1 MSLLTDLVSS
11 WELSEA
17 SGSALDSHSTNDLTD
32 VTGVGS
38 GTGLVYGT
46 ARDLERSLGDRF
58 TRASNATLAVGDIDY
73 TLEAWVNLES
83 LSRGTIVTKS
93 DGSNG
98 AYFLIYET
106 ATSRFRLQ
114 TCGASGFGSLTN
126 LDASSFGAISTA
138 TWYHVIAWH
147 DSVNNEIGISVNDV
161 DDTTAHST
169 GVYEDGV
176 MGLTVGS
183 NAFGDA
189 WDGLISPVRFWKR
202 VLTGSERTQLYN
214 SGAGLTYAGLT
225 PASGNRR
232 RRVLLCGGR

>member
-1 MSLLTDLVSS
+1 VSLLTDLVSS

-17 SGSALDSHSTNDLTD
+17 SGSALDSHSTNTLTD

-46 ARDLERSLGDRF
+46 ARDLERSNADRF
-58 TRASNATLAVGDIDY
+58 TRASNSSLEVGDIDF
-73 TLEAWVNLES
+73 TLESWVNLES

-98 AYFLIYET
+98 SYFLVYET

-114 TCGASGFGSLTN
+114 MCGASGFGSLTN
-126 LDASSFGAISTA
+126 LDASTFGAISTG

-161 DDTTAHST
+161 ADTTAHST
-169 GVYEDGV
+169 GAFEDGV
-176 MGLTVGS
+176 TALTIGS

-189 WDGLISPVRFWKR
+189 FDGRISPVRFWKR
-202 VLTGSERTQLYN
+202 VLTSGERTQLYN
-214 SGAGLTYAGLT
+214 GGAGLTYAGLT